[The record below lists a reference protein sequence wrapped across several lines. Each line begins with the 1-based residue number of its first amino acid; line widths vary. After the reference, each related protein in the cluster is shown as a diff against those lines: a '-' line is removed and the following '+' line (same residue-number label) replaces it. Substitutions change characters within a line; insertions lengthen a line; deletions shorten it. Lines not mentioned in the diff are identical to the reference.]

1 MKGHVIVSPM
11 KLMDGLLQRLAMGSL
26 GRVIIVILVQRQ
38 QQMVSG
44 LIRIVKL
51 LLSQWTMPMA
61 TPMAVAVAA
70 F

>member
-1 MKGHVIVSPM
+1 
-11 KLMDGLLQRLAMGSL
+11 MGSL

-44 LIRIVKL
+44 LTRIVKL
-51 LLSQWTMPMA
+51 LLSQWTMLMATPMA
-61 TPMAVAVAA
+61 TPMAVAA